1 MHTRSRPALVAPR
14 NLEQEDGNNTPP
26 APSLPPAQIT
36 ARGITRTRS
45 GGTSPRAS
53 SASFSY
59 LYFIPGCF
67 TLDSLDDGAF
77 CTESCPRLRATMAT
91 ARNLLRVPR
100 LGLLAFCRFSRSS
113 ALRLFMLCS
122 EHTKETCM
130 VPCGSGWKAPS
141 LPGAQPLLPGALRSV
156 RGEDNG
162 EGFPQERAGP
172 GGEGKA
178 QQPADAAC
186 SLSARSSAGACL
198 SEA

>member
-1 MHTRSRPALVAPR
+1 MHTRRRPALVAPR

-26 APSLPPAQIT
+26 SLSLPPAQIT
-36 ARGITRTRS
+36 ARGTKCTRTS
-45 GGTSPRAS
+45 SAPPRASS

-67 TLDSLDDGAF
+67 TLDSLEDGAF

-130 VPCGSGWKAPS
+130 VPRGAGWKAPFPPGGS
-141 LPGAQPLLPGALRSV
+141 AALPGRAA
-156 RGEDNG
+156 
-162 EGFPQERAGP
+162 ERQG
-172 GGEGKA
+172 
-178 QQPADAAC
+178 
-186 SLSARSSAGACL
+186 
-198 SEA
+198 